1 MSRVKTE
8 IPATLE
14 EAAQAG
20 RVCMDVKKDGQ
31 FCYHIYLEP
40 DFAKLPEAVEPLNIK
55 ERKLCIVAD
64 STTAELWC
72 GIKGDSERNMYVCIH
87 VCLPG
92 RRGKQDI
99 KYGQGSL

>member
-40 DFAKLPEAVEPLNIK
+40 DFAKLLEAVEPLNIK
-55 ERKLCIVAD
+55 KAVHCGRQYHSRA
-64 STTAELWC
+64 LWC

>member
-31 FCYHIYLEP
+31 FLLPYLSGAG
-40 DFAKLPEAVEPLNIK
+40 FCKIA
-55 ERKLCIVAD
+55 
-64 STTAELWC
+64 
-72 GIKGDSERNMYVCIH
+72 
-87 VCLPG
+87 
-92 RRGKQDI
+92 
-99 KYGQGSL
+99 

>member
-1 MSRVKTE
+1 MNRVKTE

-40 DFAKLPEAVEPLNIK
+40 DFAKLPEAVEPLNIA
-55 ERKLCIVAD
+55 L
-64 STTAELWC
+64 LW
-72 GIKGDSERNMYVCIH
+72 Y
-87 VCLPG
+87 CLP
-92 RRGKQDI
+92 Q
-99 KYGQGSL
+99 